1 LSAEIIP
8 REMLN
13 LELFLNY
20 LKYEKRYSIHTI
32 TAYEND
38 LDQFVLFGKT
48 LVEDFCV
55 EKTDHHLIRQW
66 IISLMNN
73 GISSRSVNRK
83 ISTLKTFYKF
93 LMREAV
99 IEKNPT
105 DRVVIPKTGKKL
117 PVFVQEKEMN
127 RLLDERFF
135 TEDFEGRRDKA
146 VVSLFY
152 GTGIRL
158 SELVGIRFSDLN
170 LSEKI
175 VKVNGKRNKE
185 RLVPFPME
193 ISTVLNDYISQ
204 RNELFPDSGNI
215 LFLTSNGEPA
225 YNKLIYR
232 IVKKQLALVTTIE
245 KKSPHIL
252 RHSYATHLLNRGAD
266 LNAIK
271 ELLGHAN
278 LAATQIYTHTTFEQ
292 LKKVYKQAHPR
303 A

>member
-1 LSAEIIP
+1 
-8 REMLN
+8 MLN
-13 LELFLNY
+13 PELFLSY
-20 LKYEKRYSIHTI
+20 LKNEKRYSPHTI

-38 LDQFVLFGKT
+38 LDQFISFGKE
-48 LVEDFCV
+48 LIGDFCV
-55 EKTDHHLIRQW
+55 ETVDYHLIRQW
-66 IISLMNN
+66 IVSLMDNR
-73 GISSRSVNRK
+73 ISAKSINRK
-83 ISTLKTFYKF
+83 ISTLKTFFKF
-93 LMREAV
+93 LMREGL
-99 IEKNPT
+99 IETNPT
-105 DRVVIPKTGKKL
+105 DKVVVPKMGKKL

-127 RLLDERFF
+127 TLLDGRFF

-152 GTGIRL
+152 GTGMRL

-170 LSEKI
+170 LHERM
-175 VKVNGKRNKE
+175 VKVIGKGNKE
-185 RLVPFPME
+185 RLVPFPLE
-193 ISTVLNDYISQ
+193 ISGVLSAYIQ
-204 RNELFPDSGNI
+204 LRNELFPDSGNF
-215 LFLTSNGEPA
+215 LFLTGSGEPV

-232 IVKKQLALVTTIE
+232 IVKKELSLVTTIE

-252 RHSYATHLLNRGAD
+252 RHSYATHLLNHGAD

-292 LKKVYKQAHPR
+292 LIKVYKQAHPR

>member
-1 LSAEIIP
+1 
-8 REMLN
+8 MLN

-193 ISTVLNDYISQ
+193 ISTVLNDYIRQ

-215 LFLTSNGEPA
+215 LFLTGNGEPV

-232 IVKKQLALVTTIE
+232 IVKRQLALVTTID

>member
-1 LSAEIIP
+1 
-8 REMLN
+8 MLN
-13 LELFLNY
+13 SEVFLNH
-20 LKYEKRYSIHTI
+20 LKYERRYSQNTI

-38 LDQFVLFGKT
+38 LDQFVLFGKK

-55 EKTDHHLIRQW
+55 EEVDYHLIRQW
-66 IISLMNN
+66 IVSLMDN
-73 GISSRSVNRK
+73 GISAKSVNRK
-83 ISTLKTFYKF
+83 ISTLKTFFKF
-93 LMREAV
+93 LMREGV

-105 DRVVIPKTGKKL
+105 DKVAIPKMGKKL

-127 RLLDERFF
+127 RLLDGRFF
-135 TEDFEGRRDKA
+135 TDDFEGCRDKA

-158 SELVGIRFSDLN
+158 SELVGIRFPDLN
-170 LSEKI
+170 LSEKM
-175 VKVNGKRNKE
+175 VKVNGKRDKQ

-193 ISTVLNDYISQ
+193 ISGVLNDYIKL
-204 RNELFPDSGNI
+204 RNELFPAAENF
-215 LFLTSNGEPA
+215 LFLTGNGEPV

-232 IVKKQLALVTTIE
+232 IVKRQLSLVTTVE

>member
-1 LSAEIIP
+1 
-8 REMLN
+8 MLN

-32 TAYEND
+32 TAYQND

-73 GISSRSVNRK
+73 DISSRSVNRK

-105 DRVVIPKTGKKL
+105 DRVVIPKMGKKL
-117 PVFVQEKEMN
+117 PVFVQEREMN

-215 LFLTSNGEPA
+215 LFLTSSGEPV

-232 IVKKQLALVTTIE
+232 IVKKQLALVTTID

>member
-1 LSAEIIP
+1 
-8 REMLN
+8 MLN

>member
-1 LSAEIIP
+1 
-8 REMLN
+8 MLN
-13 LELFLNY
+13 PELFLSY
-20 LKYEKRYSIHTI
+20 LKHEKRYSPHTI

-38 LDQFVLFGKT
+38 LDQFISFGKE
-48 LVEDFCV
+48 LIGDFCV
-55 EKTDHHLIRQW
+55 ETIDYHLIRQW
-66 IISLMNN
+66 IVSLMDN
-73 GISSRSVNRK
+73 GISAKSINRK
-83 ISTLKTFYKF
+83 ISTLKTFFKF
-93 LMREAV
+93 LMREGV

-105 DRVVIPKTGKKL
+105 DKVVVPKMGKKL

-127 RLLDERFF
+127 SLLDGRFF
-135 TEDFEGRRDKA
+135 MEDFEGRRDKA

-152 GTGIRL
+152 GTGMRL

-170 LSEKI
+170 LHERM
-175 VKVNGKRNKE
+175 VKVNGKGNKE
-185 RLVPFPME
+185 RLVPFPLE
-193 ISTVLNDYISQ
+193 ISGVLNEYIKL
-204 RNELFPDSGNI
+204 RNELFPDSGNF
-215 LFLTSNGEPA
+215 LFLTGSGEPA

-232 IVKKQLALVTTIE
+232 IVKKELSLVTTIE

-252 RHSYATHLLNRGAD
+252 RHSYATHLLNHGAD

>member
-1 LSAEIIP
+1 
-8 REMLN
+8 M
-13 LELFLNY
+13 
-20 LKYEKRYSIHTI
+20 HTV

-38 LDQFVLFGKT
+38 LDQFIFFGKK

-55 EKTDHHLIRQW
+55 EETDYHLIRQW

-73 GISSRSVNRK
+73 GISARSVNRK
-83 ISTLKTFYKF
+83 ISTLKTFFKF

-105 DRVVIPKTGKKL
+105 DRIVIPRMGKKL

-170 LSEKI
+170 LAEKM

-185 RLVPFPME
+185 RLVPFPVE
-193 ISTVLNDYISQ
+193 ISTVLNEYIEM
-204 RNELFPDSGNI
+204 RNELFPESGNF
-215 LFLTSNGEPA
+215 LFVTSNGDPV
-225 YNKLIYR
+225 YDKLIYR

>member
-1 LSAEIIP
+1 
-8 REMLN
+8 MLN
-13 LELFLNY
+13 PELFLSY
-20 LKYEKRYSIHTI
+20 LKNEKRYSPHTI
-32 TAYEND
+32 IAYEND
-38 LDQFVLFGKT
+38 LDQFISFGKE
-48 LVEDFCV
+48 LIGDFCV
-55 EKTDHHLIRQW
+55 ETVDYHLIRQW
-66 IISLMNN
+66 IVSLMDNR
-73 GISSRSVNRK
+73 ISAKSINRK
-83 ISTLKTFYKF
+83 ISTLKTFFKF
-93 LMREAV
+93 LMREGV

-105 DRVVIPKTGKKL
+105 DKVVVPKMGKKL

-127 RLLDERFF
+127 SLLDGRFF

-152 GTGIRL
+152 GTGMRL

-170 LSEKI
+170 LLERM
-175 VKVNGKRNKE
+175 VKVIGKGSKE
-185 RLVPFPME
+185 RLVPFPLE
-193 ISTVLNDYISQ
+193 VSGVLNEYIQ
-204 RNELFPDSGNI
+204 LRNELFPDSGNF
-215 LFLTSNGEPA
+215 LFLTENGEPA

-232 IVKKQLALVTTIE
+232 IVKKELSLVTTIE

-252 RHSYATHLLNRGAD
+252 RHSYATHLLNNGAD

>member
-1 LSAEIIP
+1 
-8 REMLN
+8 MLN
-13 LELFLNY
+13 TELFLNH
-20 LKYEKRYSIHTI
+20 LKYERRYSQNTL

-38 LDQFVLFGKT
+38 LDQFVLFGKK

-55 EKTDHHLIRQW
+55 EEVDYHLIRQW
-66 IISLMNN
+66 IVSLMDN
-73 GISSRSVNRK
+73 GISAKSVNRK
-83 ISTLKTFYKF
+83 ISTLKTFFKF
-93 LMREAV
+93 LMREGV

-105 DRVVIPKTGKKL
+105 DKVAIPKMGKKL

-127 RLLDERFF
+127 RLLDGRFF

-158 SELVGIRFSDLN
+158 SELVGIRFPDLN
-170 LSEKI
+170 LIEKM
-175 VKVNGKRNKE
+175 VKVNGKRDKQ
-185 RLVPFPME
+185 RLVPFPLE
-193 ISTVLNDYISQ
+193 ISGVLKDYINL
-204 RNELFPDSGNI
+204 RNELFPAAENF
-215 LFLTSNGEPA
+215 LFLTGTGEPV

-232 IVKKQLALVTTIE
+232 IVKRQLSLVTTVE

>member
-1 LSAEIIP
+1 
-8 REMLN
+8 M
-13 LELFLNY
+13 
-20 LKYEKRYSIHTI
+20 
-32 TAYEND
+32 
-38 LDQFVLFGKT
+38 
-48 LVEDFCV
+48 
-55 EKTDHHLIRQW
+55 
-66 IISLMNN
+66 
-73 GISSRSVNRK
+73 
-83 ISTLKTFYKF
+83 
-93 LMREAV
+93 
-99 IEKNPT
+99 
-105 DRVVIPKTGKKL
+105 
-117 PVFVQEKEMN
+117 
-127 RLLDERFF
+127 

-158 SELVGIRFSDLN
+158 SELVGIRFPDLN
-170 LSEKI
+170 LIEKM
-175 VKVNGKRNKE
+175 VKVNGKRDKQ
-185 RLVPFPME
+185 RLVPFPLE
-193 ISTVLNDYISQ
+193 ISGVLNDYIEL
-204 RNELFPDSGNI
+204 RNELFPAAENF
-215 LFLTSNGEPA
+215 LFLTENGEPV

-232 IVKKQLALVTTIE
+232 IVKRQLSLVTTVE

>member
-1 LSAEIIP
+1 
-8 REMLN
+8 MMN
-13 LELFLNY
+13 LELFLGY
-20 LKYEKRYSIHTI
+20 LKYEKRYSKHTT

-38 LDQFVLFGKT
+38 IGQFVLFGKG
-48 LVEDFCV
+48 LVDDFCAD
-55 EKTDHHLIRQW
+55 KADYHLIRQW
-66 IISLMNN
+66 IVSLMDN
-73 GISSRSVNRK
+73 GISAKSVNRK
-83 ISTLKTFYKF
+83 ISALKTFFRF
-93 LMREAV
+93 LMREGLV
-99 IEKNPT
+99 EKNPT
-105 DRVVIPKTGKKL
+105 DKIAIPKMGKKL
-117 PVFVQEKEMN
+117 PVFVQEMEMN
-127 RLLDERFF
+127 RLLDGKYFS
-135 TEDFEGRRDKA
+135 EDFEGKRDKA

-170 LSEKI
+170 LSEKM
-175 VKVNGKRNKE
+175 VRVNGKRNKE
-185 RLVPFPME
+185 RLVPFPLE
-193 ISTVLNDYISQ
+193 IAEVLNDYLKL
-204 RNELFPDSGNI
+204 RNELFPDSGNF
-215 LFLTSNGEPA
+215 LFLNSNGEPV

-232 IVKKQLALVTTIE
+232 IVNRQLSLVTTID

-278 LAATQIYTHTTFEQ
+278 LAATQVYTHTSFEQ

>member
-1 LSAEIIP
+1 
-8 REMLN
+8 MLN
-13 LELFLNY
+13 TELFLNY
-20 LKYEKRYSIHTI
+20 LKYEKRYSQNTL

-38 LDQFVLFGKT
+38 LDQFILFGKK

-55 EKTDHHLIRQW
+55 EEVDYHLIRQW
-66 IISLMNN
+66 IVSLMDN
-73 GISSRSVNRK
+73 GISAKSVNRK
-83 ISTLKTFYKF
+83 ISALKTFFKF
-93 LMREAV
+93 LMREGV

-105 DRVVIPKTGKKL
+105 DKIAIPKMGKKL

-127 RLLDERFF
+127 RLLDGRFF

-170 LSEKI
+170 LNEKM
-175 VKVNGKRNKE
+175 VKVNGKRDKQ
-185 RLVPFPME
+185 RLVPFPLE
-193 ISTVLNDYISQ
+193 ISTVLTDYITL
-204 RNELFPDSGNI
+204 RNELFPDAGNF
-215 LFLTSNGEPA
+215 LFLTENGDPV

-232 IVKKQLALVTTIE
+232 IVKRQLSLVTTVE

>member
-1 LSAEIIP
+1 
-8 REMLN
+8 MLN
-13 LELFLNY
+13 PELFLSY
-20 LKYEKRYSIHTI
+20 LKYEKRYSQHTL

-38 LDQFVLFGKT
+38 LDQFVLFGKK
-48 LVEDFCV
+48 LVEGFCV
-55 EKTDHHLIRQW
+55 EEVDYHLIRQW
-66 IISLMNN
+66 IVSLMDN
-73 GISSRSVNRK
+73 GISAKSVNRK

-93 LMREAV
+93 LMREGV

-105 DRVVIPKTGKKL
+105 EKVAIPKMGKKL

-127 RLLDERFF
+127 RLLDGRFF

-170 LSEKI
+170 LTEKM
-175 VKVNGKRNKE
+175 VKVNGKRDKE
-185 RLVPFPME
+185 RLVPFPLE
-193 ISTVLNDYISQ
+193 ISAILNEYIKL
-204 RNELFPDSGNI
+204 RNELFPDSGNF
-215 LFLTSNGEPA
+215 LFLTGNGEPA

-232 IVKKQLALVTTIE
+232 IVKRQLSLVTTID

-252 RHSYATHLLNRGAD
+252 RHSYATHLLNHGAD

>member
-1 LSAEIIP
+1 
-8 REMLN
+8 MLN
-13 LELFLNY
+13 SELFLNH
-20 LKYEKRYSIHTI
+20 LKYERRYSQNTI

-38 LDQFVLFGKT
+38 LDQFVLFGKK

-55 EKTDHHLIRQW
+55 EEVDYHLIRQW
-66 IISLMNN
+66 IVSLMDN
-73 GISSRSVNRK
+73 GISAKSVNRK
-83 ISTLKTFYKF
+83 ISTLKTFFKF
-93 LMREAV
+93 LMREGV

-105 DRVVIPKTGKKL
+105 DKVAIPKMGKKL

-127 RLLDERFF
+127 RLLDGRFF

-158 SELVGIRFSDLN
+158 SELVGIRFPDLN
-170 LSEKI
+170 LIEKM
-175 VKVNGKRNKE
+175 VKVNGKRDKQ
-185 RLVPFPME
+185 RLVPFPLE
-193 ISTVLNDYISQ
+193 ISGVLKDYINL
-204 RNELFPDSGNI
+204 RNELFPAAENF
-215 LFLTSNGEPA
+215 LFLTGTGEPV

-232 IVKKQLALVTTIE
+232 IVKRQLSLVTTVE

>member
-1 LSAEIIP
+1 MSP
-8 REMLN
+8 EMLN
-13 LELFLNY
+13 PELFLSY
-20 LKYEKRYSIHTI
+20 LKYEKRYSQNTL

-38 LDQFVLFGKT
+38 LDQFILFGKK
-48 LVEDFCV
+48 LVEDFYV
-55 EKTDHHLIRQW
+55 EKVDYHLIRQW
-66 IISLMNN
+66 IVSLMDNN
-73 GISSRSVNRK
+73 ISAKSVNRK
-83 ISTLKTFYKF
+83 ISTLKTFFKF
-93 LMREAV
+93 LLREGV

-105 DRVVIPKTGKKL
+105 DKVAIPKMRKKL

-127 RLLDERFF
+127 RLLDGRFF

-170 LSEKI
+170 LSEKM
-175 VKVNGKRNKE
+175 VKVNGKRDKQ
-185 RLVPFPME
+185 RLVPFPLE
-193 ISTVLNDYISQ
+193 IASVLIDYIKL
-204 RNELFPDSGNI
+204 RNELFPDSGNF
-215 LFLTSNGEPA
+215 LFLTGNGDPV

-232 IVKKQLALVTTIE
+232 IVKRQLSLVTTVN

>member
-1 LSAEIIP
+1 
-8 REMLN
+8 MLN

-38 LDQFVLFGKT
+38 LDQFILFGKK
-48 LVEDFCV
+48 LAEDFCV
-55 EKTDHHLIRQW
+55 TGSDHHLIRQW

-73 GISSRSVNRK
+73 DISARSVNRK
-83 ISTLKTFYKF
+83 ISTLKTFFKF
-93 LMREAV
+93 LMREGV

-105 DRVVIPKTGKKL
+105 DRVVIPKMGKKL

-170 LSEKI
+170 LGEKI

-193 ISTVLNDYISQ
+193 IATVLDEYI
-204 RNELFPDSGNI
+204 RMRKELFPGSGNF
-215 LFLTSNGEPA
+215 LFVTATGEPA
-225 YNKLIYR
+225 YDKLIYR

>member
-1 LSAEIIP
+1 
-8 REMLN
+8 MLN
-13 LELFLNY
+13 TELFLNY
-20 LKYEKRYSIHTI
+20 LKYEKRYSQNTL

-38 LDQFVLFGKT
+38 LNQFILFGKK

-55 EKTDHHLIRQW
+55 EEVDYHLIRQW
-66 IISLMNN
+66 IVSLMDN
-73 GISSRSVNRK
+73 GISAKSVNRK
-83 ISTLKTFYKF
+83 ISTLKTFFKF
-93 LMREAV
+93 LMREGV

-105 DRVVIPKTGKKL
+105 DKIAIPKMGKKL

-127 RLLDERFF
+127 RLLDGRFF

-170 LSEKI
+170 LNEKM
-175 VKVNGKRNKE
+175 VKVNGKRDKQ
-185 RLVPFPME
+185 RLVPFPLE
-193 ISTVLNDYISQ
+193 ISTVLTDYITL
-204 RNELFPDSGNI
+204 RNELFPDAGNF
-215 LFLTSNGEPA
+215 LFLTENGDPV

-232 IVKKQLALVTTIE
+232 IVKKQLSLVTTVE

>member
-1 LSAEIIP
+1 
-8 REMLN
+8 MLN
-13 LELFLNY
+13 PELFLSY
-20 LKYEKRYSIHTI
+20 LKNEKRYSPHTI

-38 LDQFVLFGKT
+38 LDQFISFGKE
-48 LVEDFCV
+48 LIGDFCV
-55 EKTDHHLIRQW
+55 ETVDYHLIRQW
-66 IISLMNN
+66 IVSLMDHR
-73 GISSRSVNRK
+73 ISAKSINRK
-83 ISTLKTFYKF
+83 ISTLKTFFKF
-93 LMREAV
+93 LMREGL
-99 IEKNPT
+99 IEMNPT
-105 DRVVIPKTGKKL
+105 DKVVVPKMGKKL

-127 RLLDERFF
+127 TLLDGRFF

-152 GTGIRL
+152 GTGMRL

-170 LSEKI
+170 LHERM
-175 VKVNGKRNKE
+175 VKVIGKGSKE
-185 RLVPFPME
+185 RLVPFPLE
-193 ISTVLNDYISQ
+193 ISGVLTEYIQ
-204 RNELFPDSGNI
+204 LRNELFPDSGNF
-215 LFLTSNGEPA
+215 LFLTGSGEPA

-232 IVKKQLALVTTIE
+232 IVKKELSLVTTIE

-252 RHSYATHLLNRGAD
+252 RHSYATHLLNNGAD

>member
-1 LSAEIIP
+1 
-8 REMLN
+8 MLN

-20 LKYEKRYSIHTI
+20 LKYEKRYSVNTTI
-32 TAYEND
+32 AYEND
-38 LDQFVLFGKT
+38 LDQFVLFGKK

-55 EKTDHHLIRQW
+55 EEVDYHLIREW
-66 IISLMNN
+66 IVSLMNN
-73 GISSRSVNRK
+73 GTTARSVNRK
-83 ISTLKTFYKF
+83 ISTLKTFFKF
-93 LMREAV
+93 LMREGV
-99 IEKNPT
+99 ILINPT
-105 DRVVIPKTGKKL
+105 DKVVVPRMGKKL
-117 PVFVQEKEMN
+117 PVFVQENEMN

-135 TEDFEGRRDKA
+135 TDDFEGKRDKA

-158 SELVGIRFSDLN
+158 SELVGIRFQDLN
-170 LSEKI
+170 LGEKM

-185 RLVPFPME
+185 RLVPFPLE
-193 ISTVLNDYISQ
+193 ISTVLGEYIKL
-204 RNELFPDSGNI
+204 RNELFPDSGNF
-215 LFLTSNGEPA
+215 LFLTGNGEQV

-232 IVKKQLALVTTIE
+232 IVKKQLSLVTTIE

-278 LAATQIYTHTTFEQ
+278 LAATQIYTHTSFEQ

>member
-1 LSAEIIP
+1 
-8 REMLN
+8 MLN
-13 LELFLNY
+13 SELFLNH
-20 LKYEKRYSIHTI
+20 LKYEKRYSQNTL

-38 LDQFVLFGKT
+38 LDQFVLFGKK

-55 EKTDHHLIRQW
+55 EEVDYHLIRQW
-66 IISLMNN
+66 IVSLMDN
-73 GISSRSVNRK
+73 GISAKSVNRK
-83 ISTLKTFYKF
+83 ISTLKTFFKF
-93 LMREAV
+93 LLREGV

-105 DRVVIPKTGKKL
+105 DKVPIPKMGKKL

-127 RLLDERFF
+127 RLLDGRFF
-135 TEDFEGRRDKA
+135 TEDFEGKRDKA

-170 LSEKI
+170 LAEKM
-175 VKVNGKRNKE
+175 VKVNGKRDKQ
-185 RLVPFPME
+185 RLVPFPLE
-193 ISTVLNDYISQ
+193 ISSVLIDYIKL
-204 RNELFPDSGNI
+204 RNELFPDSGNF
-215 LFLTSNGEPA
+215 LFLTENGDQV

-232 IVKKQLALVTTIE
+232 IVKKQLALVTTVE

>member
-1 LSAEIIP
+1 
-8 REMLN
+8 MN
-13 LELFLNY
+13 LELFLSY
-20 LKYEKRYSIHTI
+20 LKYEKRYSTHTL

-38 LDQFVLFGKT
+38 LGQFVLFGKK
-48 LVEDFCV
+48 LAEDFHV
-55 EKTDHHLIRQW
+55 EEADYPLIREW
-66 IISLMNN
+66 VVSLMNN
-73 GISSRSVNRK
+73 GTLARSVNRK
-83 ISTLKTFYKF
+83 LSTLKTFYKF
-93 LMREAV
+93 LMREGV
-99 IEKNPT
+99 IVKNPT
-105 DRVVIPKTGKKL
+105 EHMTMPKMAKKL
-117 PVFVQEKEMN
+117 PEFVQEKEIN
-127 RLLDERFF
+127 QLLDGSFF
-135 TEDFEGRRDKA
+135 TDDFEGMRDKA

-170 LSEKI
+170 LNEKV

-185 RLVPFPME
+185 RLVPFPLE
-193 ISTVLNDYISQ
+193 ISTTLRGYIER
-204 RNELFPDSGNI
+204 RNELFPHSENY
-215 LFLTSNGEPA
+215 LFLTGSGEPV

-232 IVKKQLALVTTIE
+232 IVKRQLSLVTTID

-278 LAATQIYTHTTFEQ
+278 LAATQVYTHTSFEQ

>member
-1 LSAEIIP
+1 
-8 REMLN
+8 MLN
-13 LELFLNY
+13 PELFLSY
-20 LKYEKRYSIHTI
+20 LKNEKRYSPHTI

-38 LDQFVLFGKT
+38 LDQFISFGKE
-48 LVEDFCV
+48 LIGDFCV
-55 EKTDHHLIRQW
+55 ETVDYHLIRQW
-66 IISLMNN
+66 IVSLMDHR
-73 GISSRSVNRK
+73 ISAKSINRK
-83 ISTLKTFYKF
+83 ISTLKTFFKF
-93 LMREAV
+93 LMREGL
-99 IEKNPT
+99 IEMNPT
-105 DRVVIPKTGKKL
+105 DKVVVPKMGKKV

-127 RLLDERFF
+127 TLLDGRFF

-152 GTGIRL
+152 GTGMRL

-170 LSEKI
+170 LHERM
-175 VKVNGKRNKE
+175 VKVIGKGSKE
-185 RLVPFPME
+185 RLVPFPLE
-193 ISTVLNDYISQ
+193 ISGVLNEYIQ
-204 RNELFPDSGNI
+204 LRNELFPDSGNF
-215 LFLTSNGEPA
+215 LFLTGSGEPA

-232 IVKKQLALVTTIE
+232 IVKKELSLVTTIE

-252 RHSYATHLLNRGAD
+252 RHSYATHLLNHGAD